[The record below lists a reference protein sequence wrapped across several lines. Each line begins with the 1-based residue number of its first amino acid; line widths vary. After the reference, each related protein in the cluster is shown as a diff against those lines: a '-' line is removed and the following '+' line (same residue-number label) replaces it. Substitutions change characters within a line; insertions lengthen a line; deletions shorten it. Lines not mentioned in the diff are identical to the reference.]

1 MPVSFSIELWDT
13 GNIIPLSLDNT
24 KTKERLSISL
34 GNDVQ
39 VQGTISILRYSIE
52 KEANVK
58 QYDESGINSNL
69 KNRFIILDV

>member
-34 GNDVQ
+34 GND